1 MRIYILL
8 IIGFALFA
16 CKENVFTPKPR
27 TYPRVVYPEKKYKL
41 FSQGYCPIQ
50 CEIPE
55 YATIERDSTFLMV
68 SLEAIVGLIFIFL
81 ILKEFCIVA
90 MLKLLIKIL

>member
-41 FSQGYCPIQ
+41 FSSIC
-50 CEIPE
+50 
-55 YATIERDSTFLMV
+55 FV
-68 SLEAIVGLIFIFL
+68 LITEKFQ
-81 ILKEFCIVA
+81 
-90 MLKLLIKIL
+90 